1 MAKNWNEKD
10 VDNALN
16 EVQAGLMS
24 VRGAALKYGIPETI
38 LRRRKNEIPDFPITS
53 ITGRKQELSWEVE
66 GALADCIGILCK
78 HGFSPSIDDILN
90 LVQENLEANNIKT
103 SFVNN
108 RPGRR
113 WLDGFVKRNS
123 LSLKKANMITKT
135 RKSATSNPFIIY
147 QFYDMLEE
155 VVRLNNIGPNQI
167 WNCDET
173 GFPHDPTSC
182 RVVGPR
188 GKVSYKVTAGPG
200 RQNTTVLASCSAAG
214 DVFPPLIV
222 FQGKNFQS
230 SWKGKFL

>member
-24 VRGAALKYGIPETI
+24 VRGAALKYGIPETT

-113 WLDGFVKRNS
+113 WLDGFKTKRRICVAIISIVCN
-123 LSLKKANMITKT
+123 LKNM
-135 RKSATSNPFIIY
+135 TSHI
-147 QFYDMLEE
+147 
-155 VVRLNNIGPNQI
+155 R
-167 WNCDET
+167 
-173 GFPHDPTSC
+173 H
-182 RVVGPR
+182 
-188 GKVSYKVTAGPG
+188 A
-200 RQNTTVLASCSAAG
+200 
-214 DVFPPLIV
+214 
-222 FQGKNFQS
+222 
-230 SWKGKFL
+230 